1 MFARLGKGV
10 LQRLGLC
17 ICNCMGIIGA
27 VKELGRVLGVLRKD
41 GVGGDFELSDLLS
54 LFQGRVSADEFIPLV

>member
-17 ICNCMGIIGA
+17 ICNCMGKGV
-27 VKELGRVLGVLRKD
+27 VKELGGVLGGLRKD
-41 GVGGDFELSDLLS
+41 GGGGDIGKSDLLS